1 MKTAGN
7 KDLNKDQFEIPESSA
22 DDGGMSVP
30 EAKCNVWDI
39 LARQA
44 LEESKAGKTITLEEF
59 EEKMKAEVLDDLV
72 EYAQSERA
80 SGKSIELRAYAR
92 KHKISLSK

>member
-39 LARQA
+39 FYRARPPRYR
-44 LEESKAGKTITLEEF
+44 KNG
-59 EEKMKAEVLDDLV
+59 AEV
-72 EYAQSERA
+72 SCP
-80 SGKSIELRAYAR
+80 
-92 KHKISLSK
+92 